1 MFKFNDKL
9 VLKVDGEYMPVT
21 CARNQI
27 SQKSKSLRVSFCTGE
42 SFWAKLSDLIT
53 LEEYAAIKASAPAP
67 APAPA
72 PINLANPQE
81 FADALA
87 KLNDAV
93 AIQELCFLLCVWL
106 FVKGR
111 EYSPKSRSNKL
122 APYSKL
128 VKELPATE
136 GTTGF
141 YQIKPDGSQWLRH
154 LYYKYTGIADTNW
167 AEINQKASQKVV
179 ESLADQ
185 KPIDADLYEQCVG
198 KLLASEQVWE
208 IGAGL
213 IAASG
218 RRPIEIVISGEFEEV
233 DGEGLKF
240 GGQAKKR
247 DEVFEDYYIPLIR
260 CSPKLF
266 VEKLEK
272 FRESCQIKNHLAR
285 VEAGE
290 FAEGKEADNIRIQI
304 NRLGIAPILAWIP
317 VEKNVPTCSDLRA
330 AWVTI
335 VESKYKNDS
344 KYSLLYRSEILGHKL
359 SVGNIPALNYSRY
372 AVKSK
377 SDFVADLREVEA
389 VVEKWEKEEVV
400 AEQVPVFE
408 IGDRVLWCDLPAIVA
423 DLREPENG
431 VGYDYFLKNDGG
443 KHWSGWSQ
451 GLNRLVARVD
461 ELPASQK
468 SAIENQQQITAIS
481 LHQPWASLIAS
492 GHKCFETRS
501 WPTKYRGP
509 IAIHAAKKI
518 EEDPRLLKLLGIP
531 ASKVPRGAIVAIADL
546 ADCVQMDAAFIAAQS
561 DTERMCGDWSVGRW
575 AWRLEN
581 VRTIEPVAARGMQG
595 LWQWE
600 MPPFLEVVDHKF
612 VPVVATAIKLV
623 KIDSSPAITADISGR
638 HEEVRAKL
646 EKECPIENV
655 DATAPS
661 KNIDAIIPQ
670 IASRHEFDFYETPPW
685 LTLLTLA
692 NVPLSGT
699 IGECC
704 VGHGAIASILQMANF
719 KIWTNDIDP
728 AKPAD
733 HHSDARLPES
743 WQQLPPANWIV
754 TNPPYAD
761 MSAPI
766 VKNAYS
772 HAKKGIV
779 MILRQNWIEGCDDRR
794 DFLKAHPPTLAISV
808 PRYCYRKGKNGTWA
822 TDQCPTWIYIWDK
835 SNRSGLTK
843 IITLGADE
851 IPLFHRTPEGI
862 PSVEK
867 IEAQVQ
873 RIMESKPVEEG
884 DRITQTMLQFMEQNV
899 GNRRVYVGQTVVAKL
914 CKIGN
919 NKANTWIKE
928 NRELLAKHNKGLNP
942 FVTR

>member
-1 MFKFNDKL
+1 MFKLKFKYDKKMA
-9 VLKVDGEYMPVT
+9 LKVAENEYLFVRIEEQQPKRIAKGKVLVSCMRT
-21 CARNQI
+21 EE
-27 SQKSKSLRVSFCTGE
+27 KFRVME
-42 SFWAKLSDLIT
+42 SELIT
-53 LEEYAAIKASAPAP
+53 LEEYASIKASAAAAP
-67 APAPA
+67 QPA
-72 PINLANPQE
+72 PIDLANPQE

-87 KLNDAV
+87 KLESAE
-93 AIQELCFLLCVWL
+93 AIKELCYQLCNCKSI
-106 FVKGR
+106 FKNGF
-111 EYSPKSRSNKL
+111 ENYEPKTRSTYL
-122 APYSKL
+122 SGYSK
-128 VKELPATE
+128 VVEKIPTTE
-136 GTTGF
+136 TNSFIQVRKNGDSWT
-141 YQIKPDGSQWLRH
+141 RH
-154 LYYKYTGIADTNW
+154 LYFKYTGIADTNW
-167 AEINQKASQKVV
+167 QEINKKAKARVLSNLNAQ
-179 ESLADQ
+179 LG
-185 KPIDADLYEQCVG
+185 IDLEKYERSILDLLKSKNIWEVAAG
-198 KLLASEQVWE
+198 LLASV
-208 IGAGL
+208 
-213 IAASG
+213 G
-218 RRPIEIVISGEFEEV
+218 RRPVEIFYKGIFALKLVEGEYKLVF
-233 DGEGLKF
+233 D
-240 GGQAKKR
+240 GQAKKR
-247 DEVFEDYYIPLIR
+247 QKEHGPYYIPVVG
-260 CSPKLF
+260 CTPELF
-266 VEKLEK
+266 IEKLNLLRASPEILK
-272 FRESCQIKNHLAR
+272 LRNNITPKQIEN
-285 VEAGE
+285 
-290 FAEGKEADNIRIQI
+290 GKEADAFSAQIR
-304 NRLGIAPILAWIP
+304 RLGILPKLSWIP
-317 VEKNVPTCSDLRA
+317 TPDGTSPTCSDLRSTWLVCA
-330 AWVTI
+330 EARF
-335 VESKYKNDS
+335 KKDS
-344 KYSLLYRSEILGHKL
+344 QYSLAFRVAALGHEDDFI
-359 SVGNIPALNYSRY
+359 GNTPVFNYSRY
-372 AVKSK
+372 AVEPK

-389 VVEKWEKEEVV
+389 TVEKWEKEEV
-400 AEQVPVFE
+400 ATE
-408 IGDRVLWCDLPAIVA
+408 
-423 DLREPENG
+423 
-431 VGYDYFLKNDGG
+431 
-443 KHWSGWSQ
+443 
-451 GLNRLVARVD
+451 
-461 ELPASQK
+461 
-468 SAIENQQQITAIS
+468 QITAIS

-685 LTLLTLA
+685 LSLLTLA

-728 AKPAD
+728 AKQAD
-733 HHSDARLPES
+733 YHSDATLPES
-743 WQQLPPANWIV
+743 WEHLPPADWIV
-754 TNPPYAD
+754 TNPPYAE

-766 VKNAYS
+766 VKNAYA
-772 HAKKGIV
+772 HTAKGIV

-843 IITLGADE
+843 IITLGAED

-862 PSVEK
+862 PSVEL
-867 IEAQVQ
+867 IEVEVQ
-873 RIMESKPVEEG
+873 RIMGGKPVEES
-884 DRITQTMLQFMEQNV
+884 DRITQTMLQFMEQNA
-899 GNRRVYVGQTVVAKL
+899 GDRRVYVGQTVVAKL